1 VERVTLGQG
10 GMPSFQDQLEP
21 QQIADVAEFV
31 SSSAGG

>member
-1 VERVTLGQG
+1 
-10 GMPSFQDQLEP
+10 MPSFADQLEP